1 MALIP
6 LVRKYQ
12 TGINAAS
19 QANGISYRS
28 LEPNFIKGE
37 YDSIVKSTSQPGT
50 AGKYWDFI
58 KAAIFKKCLASYV

>member
-6 LVRKYQ
+6 LVRKYML
-12 TGINAAS
+12 GIEAAS

-28 LEPNFIKGE
+28 LEQKFIEGE
-37 YDSIVKSTSQPGT
+37 YDSVVKSTTQPAT

-58 KAAIFKKCLASYV
+58 KVAIFKKCLASYV